1 MTISIKERL
10 KNPQVFRGYCQM
22 IRTSDIDVV
31 KDLRK
36 NIKAQ
41 AEGHS
46 KQIELEVL
54 FKERLGE

>member
-10 KNPQVFRGYCQM
+10 KDHKVLQVYRQM
-22 IRTSDIDVV
+22 IRTADIDVV

-36 NIKAQ
+36 NIKTQ

>member
-10 KNPQVFRGYCQM
+10 KDHKVMQVYRQM
-22 IRTSDIDVV
+22 IRTADIDVV

-36 NIKAQ
+36 NIKTQ

>member
-10 KNPQVFRGYCQM
+10 KDHKVMQVYRQM
-22 IRTSDIDVV
+22 IRTADIDVV